1 MPGSSELAQ
10 TVVHAAILLIAAIA
24 AFTDARRG
32 EIPNWLT
39 YPLIVLA
46 PIAHGLVSGFSA
58 LLHSVIGLLVCA
70 LVPLFLFFRGEGMA
84 AGDVKAFTAIGAV
97 GGVYLG
103 LEAQLL
109 SMIGAAFYAV
119 GHLAWNGRLL
129 RGLSNS
135 VFVAV
140 NPVLPNRWRRPL
152 PPELMHKIR
161 LGPAILLGAMITVV
175 DKYPE
180 LWV

>member
-1 MPGSSELAQ
+1 MPGSSELEQ
-10 TVVHAAILLIAAIA
+10 SIVHAAILLIAAVA

-32 EIPNWLT
+32 EIPNWMT
-39 YPLIVLA
+39 FPLILLA
-46 PIAHGLVSGFSA
+46 PIVHGVVSGFSA
-58 LLHSVIGLLVCA
+58 LLASVIGLLVCA
-70 LVPLFLFFRGEGMA
+70 LVPLLLYYREGMA
-84 AGDVKAFTAIGAV
+84 PGDVKAFAAIGAV

-119 GHLAWNGRLL
+119 GHLAWNGKLL
-129 RGLSNS
+129 SGLGNS
-135 VFVAV
+135 VFVAI

-152 PPELMHKIR
+152 PPELLHKIR
-161 LGPAILLGAMITVV
+161 LGPAILLGTSLTVV